1 MKEQG
6 GKKERLREEKCFK
19 KIIKE
24 AGLSINDILQPFF
37 FPTFRCAFIQALSPQ
52 SYNCFHVISF
62 VSPRPRDAKV
72 NYSLA
77 VQVQLDDNYTTAG
90 SRGGKQLLSVWEL
103 IRWFSSFGKRGGG
116 GLQERRRT
124 EGTQGE
130 GGLACSTQL
139 RGKRL
144 RGQEPRG

>member
-1 MKEQG
+1 MTSFS
-6 GKKERLREEKCFK
+6 L
-19 KIIKE
+19 
-24 AGLSINDILQPFF
+24 FF
-37 FPTFRCAFIQALSPQ
+37 LPTFRCAFIQALSPQ

-103 IRWFSSFGKRGGG
+103 IRWFSSFGKRGRGGFCRRGG
-116 GLQERRRT
+116 GQRERK
-124 EGTQGE
+124 
-130 GGLACSTQL
+130 GGGG
-139 RGKRL
+139 RG
-144 RGQEPRG
+144 